1 MKLLHDLKETP
12 YSFDFFDV
20 LRQFERTYPDKPR
33 IGDSA
38 TLEQEF
44 LLLGQEPYL
53 EFPASNVAALQQ
65 DGHQRYRLLVRF
77 LGLLGPQGALS
88 LATTE
93 DTKRWSDM
101 RDDAFAR
108 FLDIFNHRFLQLFY
122 RAWADA
128 RPVAQRDRPQAD
140 RFVAYVGTPIGL
152 ASPAIQ
158 NRDSISDYAKL
169 GLAGLMGPKVKS
181 ASRVKSM
188 VAHLFEVKVEVEE
201 FVGTWLEIEPGDR
214 LSLGASGS
222 ALGQDTLVG
231 SSIYSISDK
240 FRIHV
245 FVKDLEQFE
254 TFLPSGDVCE
264 KLADLIFFYLGDLL
278 LYEVQLTLPK
288 RAVRPLKLGS
298 FGQLGW
304 TSWVVRPPEPDEPG
318 TRSDAKFHPAEHIA
332 LRRKSR
338 KKSQAR

>member
-1 MKLLHDLKETP
+1 MKLLHDLEETP
-12 YSFDFFDV
+12 YRFDFFDV
-20 LRQFERTYPDKPR
+20 LRQFERAFPDKPR
-33 IGDSA
+33 IGDSD

-44 LLLGQEPYL
+44 LLLGQHPYM
-53 EFPASNVAALQQ
+53 EFPASNVAALKQ
-65 DGHQRYRLLVRF
+65 DAHQRYRLLVRF
-77 LGLLGPQGALS
+77 LGLLGPQGALP
-88 LATTE
+88 LTTTE
-93 DTKRWSDM
+93 DAKHWSDM

-108 FLDIFNHRFLQLFY
+108 FLDILNHRFLQLFY

-128 RPVAQRDRPQAD
+128 RPVAQRDRPQSD
-140 RFVAYVGTPIGL
+140 RFAAYVGSPVGL
-152 ASPAIQ
+152 GSPAIQ

-169 GLAGLMGPKVKS
+169 GLSGLMGPKVKS

-188 VAHLFEVKVEVEE
+188 IGHLFEVRVEVEE

-214 LSLGASGS
+214 MRLGAVGS
-222 ALGQDTLVG
+222 ALGQDTLIG
-231 SSIYSISDK
+231 SSTYSVSDK
-240 FRIHV
+240 FRIHI
-245 FVKDLEQFE
+245 FARDLEQFQ

-264 KLADLIFFYLGDLL
+264 KLADLIFFYLGDLP

-288 RAVRPLKLGS
+288 RAVKPMTLGS

-318 TRSDAKFHPAEHIA
+318 TRSDARFHPAEHTA

-338 KKSQAR
+338 TKTKAR